1 MQTLLHLDSSL
12 RHEGS
17 RSRALSAHFAEAW
30 QAANPDGV
38 VVYRDLAADP
48 IPHIDETA
56 FTANFL
62 ADEDRT
68 PAQREAR
75 ALTETLAGELLAA
88 NDIVIGMPLYNFG
101 PPSTFKAWFDRIVV
115 RGLTIDPGNGGLL
128 GGRTLTFTMA
138 RGGGYGP
145 GTPREGWD
153 HREPWLQHAFSQ
165 LGIEDIRFIHS
176 ELTLSRDVPQMSG
189 LEELEDRSIAEAH
202 AAIDA
207 LFGATRDLSEAAR

>member
-165 LGIEDIRFIHS
+165 VGIEDITFIHS

-207 LFGATRDLSEAAR
+207 LFGATRDLSEAAG

>member
-165 LGIEDIRFIHS
+165 VGIEDIRFIHS